1 MYTPEFK
8 NILTSTLDGLRAEGL
23 YKEERFIAS
32 QQYSQVTLK
41 DGRSVINMCANNY
54 LGLANNPEVMEA
66 AKKAIDQWGFGMA
79 SVRFICGT
87 QTLHRQL
94 EERLTQFL
102 GTEDTILFPSCFD
115 ANGGL
120 FEGLLTADDAIISDS
135 LNHASIIDGVRL
147 CKAKRFRY
155 ANNDMAD
162 LEAKLQEA
170 DAAGARVKLI
180 STDGVFSMDGIIAQL
195 DKIHELAA
203 KYNAI
208 VHFDDCHATGFLG
221 EKGRGTHEYRG
232 LFGHIDITTGT
243 LGKALGGASGG
254 YVSGP
259 KEVVDVLRQKA
270 RPYLFS
276 NSVAPAIVA
285 ASIKVLDL
293 LEQSTE
299 ARDRVEANTKYFRD
313 AMISAFINK
322 AAERKYPWQPKPR
335 IVVCIPCGA
344 TSVEKRAVFEA
355 TIQAGARQAYLIEEP
370 MAAAMGA
377 DLPVTEPTG
386 SMVVDIGGGTTEVAV
401 ISLGGIVTSSSLR
414 LAGNRLDEAIAMHLR
429 DLLGIKI
436 GERTAEVIKI
446 KIGSILPFED
456 GRERDMIISGQDV
469 YTEQP
474 KEVTIQSEDVRAALQ
489 APIEEMVLHIKDTFK
504 KTNPDLA
511 SDIIQNGIL
520 LTGGGGLLSGLD
532 RYLTDKL
539 EIPVWVSETA
549 LTNVVSGCLKVLET
563 PTALKQTLMRSK

>member
-1 MYTPEFK
+1 MSFLDWFSGLTGQMSADMAIDLGTANTLVAITGEGIVINEPSVVAIEKSTQRVLAVGHEAKNMINHTPDAF
-8 NILTSTLDGLRAEGL
+8 SAEHP
-23 YKEERFIAS
+23 
-32 QQYSQVTLK
+32 LK
-41 DGRSVINMCANNY
+41 DGVIADY
-54 LGLANNPEVMEA
+54 DV
-66 AKKAIDQWGFGMA
+66 
-79 SVRFICGT
+79 
-87 QTLHRQL
+87 
-94 EERLTQFL
+94 
-102 GTEDTILFPSCFD
+102 TE
-115 ANGGL
+115 
-120 FEGLLTADDAIISDS
+120 
-135 LNHASIIDGVRL
+135 
-147 CKAKRFRY
+147 
-155 ANNDMAD
+155 
-162 LEAKLQEA
+162 
-170 DAAGARVKLI
+170 
-180 STDGVFSMDGIIAQL
+180 
-195 DKIHELAA
+195 
-203 KYNAI
+203 
-208 VHFDDCHATGFLG
+208 
-221 EKGRGTHEYRG
+221 
-232 LFGHIDITTGT
+232 
-243 LGKALGGASGG
+243 
-254 YVSGP
+254 
-259 KEVVDVLRQKA
+259 
-270 RPYLFS
+270 
-276 NSVAPAIVA
+276 
-285 ASIKVLDL
+285 
-293 LEQSTE
+293 
-299 ARDRVEANTKYFRD
+299 

-414 LAGNRLDEAIAMHLR
+414 LAGNRPYVA
-429 DLLGIKI
+429 
-436 GERTAEVIKI
+436 
-446 KIGSILPFED
+446 
-456 GRERDMIISGQDV
+456 GRARDMIISGQDV